1 MVYNVVMQNFEKNN
15 LINEK
20 IYERVIPSDDLILNF
35 DPRPV
40 QTKYNYMPIL
50 DTLKNSSVTL
60 KDSNIFNPNEIFF
73 PGNAKSN
80 FRGFVDAIDSESTL
94 RNQFFALQKS
104 DQSKYIPSTQSNL
117 YNNEVFYL
125 TSNEDLD
132 NNLLFKQEKFK
143 SFNPNLNDKIGSNI
157 FNNSTRVQLKNL

>member
-1 MVYNVVMQNFEKNN
+1 MVYNVIMQNFEKNN

-20 IYERVIPSDDLILNF
+20 IYERVIPSDELILNF

-40 QTKYNYMPIL
+40 QTKYTHMPIL
-50 DTLKNSSVTL
+50 DTLKNSTVML
-60 KDSNIFNPNEIFF
+60 KESNIFNPNDIFF

-80 FRGFVDAIDSESTL
+80 FRGFVDAIDKESSL

-117 YNNEVFYL
+117 YNNEVFQL
-125 TSNEDLD
+125 TLNEDLD
-132 NNLLFKQEKFK
+132 NNLLFNEENFNN
-143 SFNPNLNDKIGSNI
+143 FNPNLNNKIGADR

>member
-40 QTKYNYMPIL
+40 QTKYTHMPIL

-60 KDSNIFNPNEIFF
+60 KDSNIFNPTNIFS
-73 PGNAKSN
+73 GNAKPN
-80 FRGFVDAIDSESTL
+80 FRGFVDAIDKESTL

-104 DQSKYIPSTQSNL
+104 DQSKFIPSTQSSL
-117 YNNEVFYL
+117 YNNEVFHL

-132 NNLLFKQEKFK
+132 NSLLFNEENFNN
-143 SFNPNLNDKIGSNI
+143 FNPNLNNKIGANR